1 MPPADQY
8 IDRLKSLP
16 PAPTVLMELLQQFK
30 DEDRDVDRIVALI
43 THDPALAA
51 QVLKLCNSAAFA
63 ADHPVDDMFEAISRV
78 GFYEIYRLVAAVVGA
93 RAVAMGGKSKT
104 VDLSQFWRHSVLV
117 AVAAETIAARYD
129 DGGGVAFTAGLLHD
143 IGKVVLAA
151 VEENAYAEVIASAGA
166 SGLALLGAEMGC
178 FGVNHAAI
186 GGRLLT
192 RWRLPE
198 TLAAAVE
205 HHHTP
210 ARAKGS
216 ERIAAYTNI
225 ANELAHVIRLGR
237 TPPTVTS
244 PETLQAMTI
253 LPLYQAEIPALVVL
267 INDKLEEAASIL
279 SIAG

>member
-1 MPPADQY
+1 
-8 IDRLKSLP
+8 
-16 PAPTVLMELLQQFK
+16 MELLQQFK

-78 GFYEIYRLVAAVVGA
+78 GFYEIYRLVAAVLGA
-93 RAVAMGGKSKT
+93 RAVSMGGKTKT
-104 VDLSQFWRHSVLV
+104 VDLAQFWRHSVLV

-151 VEENAYAEVIASAGA
+151 VEENAYAEVIAGAGM
-166 SGLALLGAEMGC
+166 SGIPLMAAEATR
-178 FGVNHAAI
+178 FGVHHAAI
-186 GGRLLT
+186 GGRLLA
-192 RWRLPE
+192 RWRLPAN
-198 TLAAAVE
+198 LASAVE
-205 HHHTP
+205 NHHDP
-210 ARAKGS
+210 AKAKGA
-216 ERIAAYTNI
+216 ERLAAYTNI

-244 PETLQAMTI
+244 RETLEAMTV

-279 SIAG
+279 SVAG